1 MNGNH
6 APRQQSLLPHFTLL
20 VLAGGLTGIVSQ
32 LSTWQSVTGLDPG
45 YTPFILL
52 VIAGIFIGA
61 IAPIGTAALAGF
73 VTGMAVAGGGLLYQ
87 AFTHASARDG
97 APTIISYII
106 IMACLG
112 AFGGFLGAIPVRIL
126 RTWMKRDRE
135 KTAS

>member
-1 MNGNH
+1 MNGNNVPH
-6 APRQQSLLPHFTLL
+6 RRSLLPHFSLL
-20 VLAGGLTGIVSQ
+20 LLAGGLTGIVSQ

-52 VIAGIFIGA
+52 VIAGVFIGA
-61 IAPIGTAALAGF
+61 IAPIGTAALAGV

-97 APTIISYII
+97 APTIVSYVI

-112 AFGGFLGAIPVRIL
+112 AFGGFLGAIPARIL
-126 RTWMKRDRE
+126 RAWIQRDRD
-135 KTAS
+135 KTSS